1 MLALNDI
8 RPAFGTDEEDLS
20 QQAQHGIIQFN
31 NTIKHIFEKGQS
43 IIDVVRSSESETLRS
58 ILLYGPPGVGK
69 TAIAT
74 TLALNSD
81 FPFIKM
87 LSAETLVG
95 MGELRKIQEIDNVFR
110 DVHKS
115 PLNVLV
121 IDKIENIINYNP
133 IGPRFSN
140 DILQVLN
147 VYLTKKPPKGRRL
160 LIIGTTSQYQ
170 VFKHMNLVDS
180 FNDAIA
186 VPPVRHVEE
195 IGRVMDKL
203 DLCPV
208 VNDWKF

>member
-1 MLALNDI
+1 MRKVNL
-8 RPAFGTDEEDLS
+8 
-20 QQAQHGIIQFN
+20 
-31 NTIKHIFEKGQS
+31 
-43 IIDVVRSSESETLRS
+43 
-58 ILLYGPPGVGK
+58 LLYGPPGVGK
-69 TAIAT
+69 TSIAT

-140 DILQVLN
+140 DILQVLM

-170 VFKHMNLVDS
+170 VFKHMNLIDS

-186 VPPVRHVEE
+186 VPPIKHIEEVGKVLDKLGFMNKSEREE
-195 IGRVMDKL
+195 ILSQLSRYDINIGIKSLIDVLMVSKYSRDTVDE
-203 DLCPV
+203 V
-208 VNDWKF
+208 VNNIVEKMSG